1 VKFLKTPKKIFLFSP
16 SKMTQQLDF
25 EAISQQVGRF
35 IFTDL
40 QKATAL
46 LDQLEAAK
54 LAHFSENAQAN
65 YHFLRGQLL
74 NETYQFHDAATHFK
88 TSIFLF
94 EKIKN
99 PAKAVETRLELAAVL
114 TNLRAWEA
122 TEIEL
127 EIARNFLKKNKL
139 PRLAV
144 RLKLRDAFLR
154 LQEGN
159 QEKAI
164 AQLLDCEQVV
174 QSFSPSDEPADL
186 AFQTRIQSGLF
197 EVFLKNKDFEKAVE
211 AILRVLNLAE
221 KHGLHTRISWHYLNA
236 GRTFFSLGNSE
247 RAAYFFQK
255 AVETTDDVSRE
266 VRASATANW
275 GFLEFANGRIAEAHQ
290 KFDRARE
297 LFGTPQKPADFIN
310 LSLVEMWDAQAFIVE
325 ENAEKAEF
333 HFEKALESAFSGENL
348 LNAADISRSVATYFS
363 QKNDFEQAYF
373 YSKNADELFREHT
386 KNARDE
392 QISEISIRYDA
403 ENRRREAELARSQA
417 VGLQLRALRAQMNP
431 HFIFNALNAVHAL
444 LLKNENA
451 EATDWLIRFSR
462 LMRQT
467 LELSNS
473 ETISL
478 EAEIEFLEKYLE
490 VNQKLRFREKLTFKI
505 DIDDDLETDLIQ
517 IPSMIIQPYIENA
530 IEHGINPRGGG
541 HISIFFRE
549 KEAENC
555 LICVIEDDGYG
566 IREINRR
573 QKDAAESNKHRSRGR
588 EITEERLHLLH
599 RSAGRRVG
607 EWVKTDDLSDL
618 FSEKKTGTRVEI
630 LIPILE

>member
-1 VKFLKTPKKIFLFSP
+1 MPAFFSIFAA
-16 SKMTQQLDF
+16 KMTQLLDF
-25 EAISQQVGRF
+25 EAISQQVGRL

-46 LDQLEAAK
+46 LDELEAAGM
-54 LAHFSENAQAN
+54 ACFSEKSTAI
-65 YHFLRGQLL
+65 YHFLRGQLF

-88 TSIFLF
+88 KSISLF

-99 PAKAVETRLELAAVL
+99 PAKVVETRLELAAVL
-114 TNLRAWEA
+114 TNLRAWQA

-127 EIARNFLKKNKL
+127 EIARNFLKKNKD

-154 LQEGN
+154 LHEGN
-159 QEKAI
+159 HEKAI

-174 QSFSPSDEPADL
+174 QNFPFSDEPSEL
-186 AFQTRIQSGLF
+186 AFQTRIQSGLH
-197 EVFLKNKDFEKAVE
+197 EVFLKNKTFEKAAE
-211 AILRVLNLAE
+211 AILRALLLAE
-221 KHGLHTRISWHYLNA
+221 KYGLHTRISWHYLSA
-236 GRTFFSLGNSE
+236 GRAFQSLGNSE
-247 RAAYFFQK
+247 RAAHFFQK
-255 AVETTDDVSRE
+255 AAETTDDVSRE
-266 VRASATANW
+266 VRASANANW
-275 GFLEFANGRIAEAHQ
+275 GFLEFANGRIEAAHQ
-290 KFDRARE
+290 KFDLARA

-310 LSLVEMWDAQAFIVE
+310 LSMVEMWDAQAFIVE

-333 HFEKALESAFSGENL
+333 HFIKALESAFSGENML
-348 LNAADISRSVATYFS
+348 HAADISRSVATYFS
-363 QKNDFEQAYF
+363 QKNDFEQAFF
-373 YSKNADELFREHT
+373 YARNADELFREHT
-386 KNARDE
+386 QNARDE
-392 QISEISIRYDA
+392 QINEISIRYDA

-417 VGLQLRALRAQMNP
+417 LGLQLRALRAQMNP

-467 LELSNS
+467 LELSNT

-478 EAEIEFLEKYLE
+478 EAEMEFLEKYLE
-490 VNQKLRFREKLTFKI
+490 VNQKLRFREKLTFNI
-505 DIDDDLETDLIQ
+505 EMDADLEPDLIQ

-549 KEAENC
+549 NEAENC
-555 LICVIEDDGYG
+555 LICIIEDNGFG
-566 IREINRR
+566 FREINRR
-573 QKDAAESNKHRSRGR
+573 QKADGEIPKHRSRGR
-588 EITEERLHLLH
+588 EITEERLQLLH
-599 RSAGRRVG
+599 RSAGRRLG
-607 EWVKTDDLSDL
+607 EWVKTDDLSDV
-618 FSEKKTGTRVEI
+618 FPDKKTGTRVEI
-630 LIPILE
+630 LIPILEF